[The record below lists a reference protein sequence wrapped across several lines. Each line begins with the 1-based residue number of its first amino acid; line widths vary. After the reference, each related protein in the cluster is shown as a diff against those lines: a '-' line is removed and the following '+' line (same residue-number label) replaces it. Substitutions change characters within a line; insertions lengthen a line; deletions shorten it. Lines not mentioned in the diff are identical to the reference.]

1 MDKDA
6 RQKTAFVTHKGLFEF
21 NVMPFG
27 LTNAPAT
34 FQRLMDIV
42 LAGLKWQCCLVYI
55 DDVVIFS
62 PTFEQ
67 HMTDLE
73 RVFQALQSANLT
85 LKASKCQFCRREMRY
100 LGHIITQ
107 NGIKPDPDLIKSV
120 TNFPQPK
127 KIKDVQS
134 FLGLTG
140 YYRRFIKDYSKI
152 AEPLLQQLRNSQ
164 QGNHQLKWSKECTN
178 AFETLKKRLTN
189 APIMNTP
196 NFEQP
201 FILELDACEYG
212 LGAILTQEYDEN
224 KYVIAYAS
232 RTLSTAERKY
242 GATER
247 EALAIL
253 WATKYFRP
261 YLEGNK
267 IYVRS
272 DCKALEWMRTAKYVT
287 GRLARWAMKLSA
299 YQIEEIKYRPGKL
312 NANADSLSRN
322 PLPIDDINQYEVS
335 AIETAVN
342 LWQNTNIL
350 NDIKKEQEVDSKLKP
365 IIELLKNKSTLEF
378 NDKRNP
384 HVLVNGLLYK
394 IKNSKKHY
402 NQRIVG
408 EKHLL
413 VIPKTMQ
420 NELLRWAHDHPTA
433 GHGGQQKTLF
443 RLSTRVYW
451 KSMRKDIFNYVA
463 ACQECQQF
471 KYKNAP
477 TSSLMQMHLVN
488 EP

>member
-1 MDKDA
+1 
-6 RQKTAFVTHKGLFEF
+6 
-21 NVMPFG
+21 
-27 LTNAPAT
+27 
-34 FQRLMDIV
+34 MDIV

-67 HMTDLE
+67 HIVDLE
-73 RVFQALQSANLT
+73 KVFQALQSANLT

-152 AEPLLQQLRNSQ
+152 AEPLQQQLRNSQ
-164 QGNHQLKWSKECTN
+164 KGNHHLNWSRGCTD
-178 AFETLKKRLTN
+178 AFEILKKRLTN

-212 LGAILTQEYDEN
+212 VGAVLTQEYEEK

-232 RTLSTAERKY
+232 RTLSTAERNY

-247 EALAIL
+247 EALAIV
-253 WATKYFRP
+253 WATKHFRP

-272 DCKALEWMRTAKYVT
+272 DCKALEWMRTAKDVT
-287 GRLARWAMKLSA
+287 GRLARWAMKLS
-299 YQIEEIKYRPGKL
+299 
-312 NANADSLSRN
+312 
-322 PLPIDDINQYEVS
+322 
-335 AIETAVN
+335 
-342 LWQNTNIL
+342 
-350 NDIKKEQEVDSKLKP
+350 
-365 IIELLKNKSTLEF
+365 
-378 NDKRNP
+378 
-384 HVLVNGLLYK
+384 
-394 IKNSKKHY
+394 
-402 NQRIVG
+402 
-408 EKHLL
+408 
-413 VIPKTMQ
+413 
-420 NELLRWAHDHPTA
+420 
-433 GHGGQQKTLF
+433 
-443 RLSTRVYW
+443 
-451 KSMRKDIFNYVA
+451 
-463 ACQECQQF
+463 
-471 KYKNAP
+471 
-477 TSSLMQMHLVN
+477 
-488 EP
+488 